1 MKEDRIT
8 VLNALRNGDLF
19 TRLSA
24 VFMGAGMLGHR
35 QIVKGVL
42 VLLLEVA
49 FFVFMA
55 TSGLHNLGMLP
66 SLGTEA
72 DLRVHRR

>member
-55 TSGLHNLGMLP
+55 TSGLHNLGI
-66 SLGTEA
+66 EA